1 MKVAVLSTKS
11 DVVDCGR
18 IATRLAIGYGIFIL
32 VGAFV
37 LALVQQAFLCGY
49 CNNDDPCHEFCG
61 YSRTSASGDDAT
73 SDEEKPS
80 SGWNKYT
87 IVLCFFIF
95 KVLWVS

>member
-1 MKVAVLSTKS
+1 M
-11 DVVDCGR
+11 VDCGR
-18 IATRLAIGYGIFIL
+18 LVTRLAIGYGIFIL

-37 LALVQQAFLCGY
+37 LALFQQAFLCGY
-49 CNNDDPCHEFCG
+49 CDNDDPCHEFCG
-61 YSRTSASGDDAT
+61 YSHINAT
-73 SDEEKPS
+73 SHGDNATSTEEKPS